1 MICVVG
7 SLNMDLVIDCQRI
20 PSVGETVI
28 GKQFHTIPGGKGANQ
43 AVACGRLGAETYML
57 GKLGNDGFADE
68 LLTSL
73 NDSNVNT
80 KWIQRCSEP
89 TGVAVI
95 SVDEQGGNSII
106 VAMGANNTVSK
117 EYIVSMK
124 DVLKKS
130 NIIIL
135 QHEIPLTTVEYIID
149 CYAGKRKTIVLNPA
163 PAMEVSDHVLSKID
177 FLIPNEH
184 EIKKISS
191 GISSDLEGYEPY
203 IQYYL
208 DKGVKNIII
217 TLGDEGCLHATQK
230 ENRKYPARKVAAV
243 DTTAAG
249 DTFVGAFCAEYERGL
264 NVEQAISFATIASSV
279 SVTRKGAQTSIPY
292 LYEIEEML

>member
-57 GKLGNDGFADE
+57 GRVGNDGFADE
-68 LLTSL
+68 LLESL
-73 NDSNVNT
+73 NESNVNT
-80 KWIQRCSEP
+80 KGIQRCLEP

-95 SVDEQGGNSII
+95 SVNEQGGNSII

-117 EYIVSMK
+117 EYIDSMN
-124 DVLKKS
+124 DVLEKS
-130 NIIIL
+130 DIIVL
-135 QHEIPLTTVEYIID
+135 QHEIPLPTVEYIID
-149 CYAGKRKTIVLNPA
+149 CYAEKRKTIVLNPA
-163 PAMEVSDHVLSKID
+163 PAMEVSDYALSKID

-191 GISSDLEGYEPY
+191 GISSNLEGYEPY
-203 IQYYL
+203 INYYL

-217 TLGDEGCLHATQK
+217 TLGEDGCLLATKK
-230 ENRKYPARKVAAV
+230 ENRRFPANKVVAL

-249 DTFVGAFCAEYERGL
+249 DTFVGAFCVEYERSS
-264 NVEQAISFATIASSV
+264 NVEKAIAFATIASSI

-292 LYEIEEML
+292 LYEVEAML